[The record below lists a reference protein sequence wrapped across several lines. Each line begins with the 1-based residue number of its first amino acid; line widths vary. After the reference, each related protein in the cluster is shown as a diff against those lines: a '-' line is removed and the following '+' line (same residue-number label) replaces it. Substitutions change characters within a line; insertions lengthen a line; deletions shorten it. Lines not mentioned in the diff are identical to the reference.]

1 MAAMLMEQAK
11 LNAEQFQRQSQQD
24 QLAWREASED
34 WQTQTRAMGL
44 MRMSSYRLL
53 SSHWLSCYHQNVKA
67 HKHGMA
73 CKDTGYYTR
82 AY

>member
-11 LNAEQFQRQSQQD
+11 LNAEQLQRQSQQD

-44 MRMSSYRLL
+44 MRMSYYRLL
-53 SSHWLSCYHQNVKA
+53 SCRWLNCHCQNVKA
-67 HKHGMA
+67 RKRGMA
-73 CKDTGYYTR
+73 CKGTGYDTS
-82 AY
+82 AC